1 MPESAGCGRDRDETP
16 ADVNRRFTLSSDV
29 DSIVPAL
36 LHPRVGAVCLGG
48 APGSTALAFI
58 AEEENRLSQKNQL
71 CSAVFRLKSMP
82 CLK

>member
-58 AEEENRLSQKNQL
+58 TDEETGSRKKTSYVLRS
-71 CSAVFRLKSMP
+71 SA
-82 CLK
+82 